1 MLRITTIALTSLLV
15 CAACAPDPPNA
26 VVGIVVDSCDPGHE
40 VGSGMIVAPGLVL
53 TAAHVVAGAHE
64 IVVHHGGRE
73 AVATVTGFDP
83 EMDLAYLTFDA
94 VPTATPVV
102 ASDHVEAG
110 DSGIGYVVRDGEVVS
125 VPLTIRRR
133 INIRTE
139 DIYIEGETL
148 RPGYDLDAEIE
159 AGDSGGA
166 VVVDGR
172 LVGIIWARSN
182 QSDRRA
188 YAIDPVRAGDLLA
201 EQRRTGR
208 LGDDVDIAR
217 CH

>member
-1 MLRITTIALTSLLV
+1 MRRAAVVAASLLV
-15 CAACAPDPPNA
+15 VSACAPDPPSA
-26 VVGIVVDSCDPGHE
+26 VIGIVVDSCDPGQE
-40 VGSGMIVAPGLVL
+40 VGSGMIVAPGLAL
-53 TAAHVVAGAHE
+53 TSAHVVAGADE
-64 IVVHHGGRE
+64 IVVHHGKRE
-73 AVATVTGFDP
+73 TVAAVTGFDP

-94 VPTATPVV
+94 PPTRSLAV

-110 DSGIGYVVRDGEVVS
+110 DTGTAYVVREGVV
-125 VPLTIRRR
+125 VTIPVRVRRR

-148 RPGYDLDAEIE
+148 RPGFDLDAEIGP
-159 AGDSGGA
+159 GDSGGA
-166 VVVDGR
+166 VVIDGR
-172 LVGIIWARSN
+172 LVGVIWARSN
-182 QSDRRA
+182 RFEGRA
-188 YAIDPVRAGDLLA
+188 YAIDAVRAADLIS